1 MTPME
6 YEVKYV
12 GIKFFHNVVG
22 AVVSECGAPVLEN
35 ASDAP
40 ILRRVVD
47 GGNALLKELA
57 GDLGDVECR
66 LAGIL
71 ARDYGA
77 CSGVIDP
84 RFDGV
89 TWTFA
94 EIARVVVQD
103 AGQKS
108 ENEK

>member
-1 MTPME
+1 MVAME

-12 GIKFFHNVVG
+12 GIKLFHDVVG
-22 AVVSECGAPVLEN
+22 AVVGEGGTPVFEN

-66 LAGIL
+66 LAGIF
-71 ARDYGA
+71 ARDDGA
-77 CSGVIDP
+77 RSGVVDA
-84 RFDGV
+84 RLDGV

-94 EIARVVVQD
+94 EITRVVVQD
-103 AGQKS
+103 AGQKP